1 MNVHASIARPTPP
14 GCDSA
19 MPDPRALAEQLA
31 RYREP
36 CHRRSLFELA
46 VTIVPLALLWAGAW
60 LGVRAGHWAA
70 LLLTIPAGAFLLRL
84 FIVQHDCGHGAFF
97 RHRALNDWTGRALGV
112 LTLTPYDVWRR
123 AHAEHHAGAA
133 NLDRRGVGDVD
144 TLTLAEYRA
153 LSAWGRLRYRLYR
166 HPLTLLG
173 LGPAYLFLLR
183 NRLPIGQMRRGWQP
197 WVSAMATNLALC
209 LLALGTA
216 ALGGLGSFVLVQL
229 CVTLVAGTGGVWLF
243 YVQHQFEDGWW
254 ERKPG
259 WTFHDG
265 ALRGSSH
272 YVLPAPLRWITG
284 NIGVHHVHHLVSRI
298 PFYRLPEVLRDWPVL
313 ARTNQVT
320 LRDSLACLRLRL
332 WDEERRRLV
341 PIPKR

>member
-1 MNVHASIARPTPP
+1 MPTAGEPASL
-14 GCDSA
+14 
-19 MPDPRALAEQLA
+19 DPRALAARLA

-46 VTIVPLALLWAGAW
+46 VTLVPLALFWTGAW

-70 LLLTIPAGAFLLRL
+70 LLLAVPAGAFLLRL

-97 RHRALNDWTGRALGV
+97 RHRALNDWTGRVLGV

-123 AHAEHHAGAA
+123 AHAEHHAGAG

-153 LSAWGRLRYRLYR
+153 RSPWGRLRYRLYR

-173 LGPAYLFLLR
+173 FGPAYLFLVR
-183 NRLPIGQMRRGWQP
+183 NRLPIGQMRQGWRP
-197 WVSAMATNLALC
+197 WVSAMATNLAVC
-209 LLALGTA
+209 LAALGTA
-216 ALGGLGSFVLVQL
+216 ALGGFGSFVIVQL
-229 CVTLVAGTGGVWLF
+229 CVTLVAASGGVWLF
-243 YVQHQFEDGWW
+243 YVQHQFEATWW

-265 ALRGSSH
+265 ALLGSSH

-298 PFYRLPEVLRDWPVL
+298 PFYRLPEVLRDCPAL
-313 ARTNQVT
+313 ARTNRVT
-320 LRDSLACLRLRL
+320 LRESLACLRLRL
-332 WDEERRRLV
+332 WDEERRQLV
-341 PIPKR
+341 PIPRA